1 MSIGCVVMR
10 QARPG
15 AIGAVPQRVVGWR
28 ARLAATLIATLAVTG
43 CSGSGAS
50 EDSASS
56 SMTVPVAPG
65 LPVDAQPGPFRIGP
79 APAYAAIAT
88 TDPTIYEAPRGNAA
102 ITSVFPVKLPWGSP
116 TSFLVRQAYRDAAG
130 RTWFEVFLPRR
141 PNGSTGWVRG
151 DQVRPRPMLHQVEVD
166 LSARTVRLLR
176 DGRTVR
182 KWPVGIGRQATP
194 TPTGSFYVTV
204 KLRPPQISAVYG
216 AWALGISG
224 YSDVLDQ
231 FGTGDGQIALHGTT
245 DPGDLGREVSSG
257 CIRLDNG
264 AITSLARMLPLGT
277 PVTIRK

>member
-1 MSIGCVVMR
+1 MR

-15 AIGAVPQRVVGWR
+15 AISAVLQRVVGWR
-28 ARLAATLIATLAVTG
+28 VHLAAALIATLAVTA
-43 CSGSGAS
+43 CSGSGAP
-50 EDSASS
+50 EESASS
-56 SMTVPVAPG
+56 STTVPVAPG
-65 LPVDAQPGPFRIGP
+65 VSVDPQPGPYRIGP
-79 APAYAAIAT
+79 ALAYAAIAT
-88 TDPTIYEAPRGNAA
+88 TDTTVYQAPRGNSA
-102 ITSVFPVKLPWGSP
+102 ITAVFPVKLPWGSP
-116 TSFLVRQAYRDAAG
+116 TSFLIRQAYRDAAG

-141 PNGSTGWVRG
+141 PNGSTGWIRG
-151 DQVRPRPMLHQVEVD
+151 DQARPHPMLHQVEVD
-166 LSARTVRLLR
+166 LSSRTVRLLR

-182 KWPVGIGRQATP
+182 SWPVGIGRQATP

-245 DPGDLGREVSSG
+245 DAGDLGREVSSG

>member
-1 MSIGCVVMR
+1 MR
-10 QARPG
+10 LARLG
-15 AIGAVPQRVVGWR
+15 AIGAVPQGFSGWR
-28 ARLAATLIATLAVTG
+28 ISLSAALLATLALTG

-50 EDSASS
+50 EDAASS
-56 SMTVPVAPG
+56 STASPVAPAA
-65 LPVDAQPGPFRIGP
+65 PADPQPGPFRIGP

-88 TDPTIYEAPRGNAA
+88 TDVTVYEDPRGNAA
-102 ITSVFPVKLPWGSP
+102 ITAVFPVKLPWGSP
-116 TSFLVRQAYRDAAG
+116 TSFLVREAYRDAAG
-130 RTWFEVFLPRR
+130 RTWFEVYLPRR

-151 DQVRPRPMLHQVEVD
+151 EQVRPRPMLHQVEVD
-166 LSARTVRLLR
+166 LSSRTARLLR

-182 KWPVGIGRQATP
+182 SWPVGIGRQATP
-194 TPTGSFYVTV
+194 TPTGNFYVTV

-264 AITSLARMLPLGT
+264 AITNLARMLPLGT

>member
-1 MSIGCVVMR
+1 MR
-10 QARPG
+10 PARLG
-15 AIGAVPQRVVGWR
+15 AIGARPRRFVGWR
-28 ARLAATLIATLAVTG
+28 MPLAAALIATLALTG
-43 CSGSGAS
+43 CSRPGTS
-50 EDSASS
+50 EDTASS
-56 SMTVPVAPG
+56 PTAGSLAPAAPADPQLG
-65 LPVDAQPGPFRIGP
+65 RFRIGP
-79 APAYAAIAT
+79 APAYAALAT
-88 TDPTIYEAPRGNAA
+88 TDVTVYEDPSGNAA
-102 ITSVFPVKLPWGSP
+102 ITTVFPVKLPWGSP
-116 TSFLVRQAYRDAAG
+116 TSFLVRQAYRDAAR
-130 RTWFEVFLPRR
+130 RTWFEVYLPRR

-151 DQVRPRPMLHQVEVD
+151 EQVRPRPMLHQVEVD
-166 LSARTVRLLR
+166 LSSRTARLLR

-182 KWPVGIGRQATP
+182 SWPVGIGRQATP

-264 AITSLARMLPLGT
+264 AITNLARMLPLGT

>member
-1 MSIGCVVMR
+1 MR
-10 QARPG
+10 PAPVG
-15 AIGAVPQRVVGWR
+15 AIGAVLQRLLGWR
-28 ARLAATLIATLAVTG
+28 ISLCAALLASLALTG
-43 CSGSGAS
+43 CSGSGTS
-50 EDSASS
+50 EDAASS
-56 SMTVPVAPG
+56 STTGPVAPAA
-65 LPVDAQPGPFRIGP
+65 PTNPQPGRFRIGP

-88 TDPTIYEAPRGNAA
+88 TDVTVYEDPSSDGAIAA
-102 ITSVFPVKLPWGSP
+102 VFPAKLPWGSP
-116 TSFLVRQAYRDAAG
+116 TSFLVREAYRDAAG

-151 DQVRPRPMLHQVEVD
+151 EQVRPRPMRHQVDVD
-166 LSARTVRLLR
+166 LSSKTAGLLR
-176 DGRTVR
+176 DGGTVR
-182 KWPVGIGRQATP
+182 SWPVGIGRQATP
-194 TPTGSFYVTV
+194 TPTGSFYITV

-264 AITSLARMLPLGT
+264 AITHLARILPLGT
-277 PVTIRK
+277 PVTVRK

>member
-1 MSIGCVVMR
+1 MF
-10 QARPG
+10 
-15 AIGAVPQRVVGWR
+15 
-28 ARLAATLIATLAVTG
+28 LAAAALLASLALTG
-43 CSGSGAS
+43 CSGPGTS
-50 EDSASS
+50 EDAASS
-56 SMTVPVAPG
+56 STTDSVAAAAPAD
-65 LPVDAQPGPFRIGP
+65 PQPGPFRIGP
-79 APAYAAIAT
+79 APAYAALAT
-88 TDPTIYEAPRGNAA
+88 TDVTVYEDPSGKAA
-102 ITSVFPVKLPWGSP
+102 IIAVFRAKLPWGSP
-116 TSFLVRQAYRDAAG
+116 TSFLVQEAYRDAAG
-130 RTWFEVFLPRR
+130 RVWFEVFLPRR

-151 DQVRPRPMLHQVEVD
+151 EQVQPHPMLHQVEVD
-166 LSARTVRLLR
+166 LSSRTARLLR

-182 KWPVGIGRQATP
+182 SWPVGIGREATP

-264 AITSLARMLPLGT
+264 AISHLARILPLGT
-277 PVTIRK
+277 PVTVRN